1 MCGERVCW
9 REFFATVPRA
19 ALETLFVP
27 SMHVC
32 IELRRHRE
40 VGRFGLCQSFWQSAN
55 RHKGQRLRVSRSQ
68 SQLAVRSKRGCP
80 SHFSVKSSKGRKK
93 RGFRSAGECEYAW
106 LSVVYIVTPK
116 RQLARRAWR
125 QRPRK
130 THFSDCW

>member
-40 VGRFGLCQSFWQSAN
+40 EGRFGLCQSFLQSAK

-68 SQLAVRSKRGCP
+68 SQLAVRSETRMPVFFGQELKGEAKEDFGVRVSANTRG
-80 SHFSVKSSKGRKK
+80 
-93 RGFRSAGECEYAW
+93 
-106 LSVVYIVTPK
+106 
-116 RQLARRAWR
+116 
-125 QRPRK
+125 
-130 THFSDCW
+130 